1 MILEQ
6 YIQDVLFRQQVCIV
20 PGIGTFTLQHIPAQ
34 YNVAD
39 KSLDPPGQRVIFEN
53 KWTDDGSCL
62 EWISVKENLVPAIA
76 SRKLEKYIEDLKA
89 SLQSGRPLELP
100 GIGSLQADPTGHISF
115 SPENLPGRPDTLLR
129 LQPVYRQEL
138 TDIPPAIPA
147 APPADVVNVNNEV
160 VEEQYYAPPPWELEE
175 QQSRFKWWW
184 VAIPIAAALV
194 ATAIWWFV
202 SNQVPTE
209 STVENTGVTT
219 PAATDTMSLPAEVTQ
234 TDTASVQATQQA
246 GDTLQYYVVFATYS
260 SRSAAEKRLR
270 KMQGWGLNVNIYSS
284 KDSTKFKLAFP
295 MRTLAAD
302 TAAKVEEIRKTYG
315 GENGRVYLEF

>member
-34 YNVAD
+34 YNIVD
-39 KSLDPPGQRVIFEN
+39 KSLDPPGQRVIFED

-62 EWISVKENLVPAIA
+62 EWISLKENLVPAIA
-76 SRKLEKYIEDLKA
+76 SRKLEKYIEDFKA

-100 GIGSLQADPTGHISF
+100 GIGSLQSGPTGHISF
-115 SPENLPGRPDTLLR
+115 LPESLPGRPDALH
-129 LQPVYRQEL
+129 LQPVLRPDATPTVTVGTTE
-138 TDIPPAIPA
+138 
-147 APPADVVNVNNEV
+147 VVNNEV
-160 VEEQYYAPPPWELEE
+160 VDHYTVPPWELEE

-209 STVENTGVTT
+209 SSVENAGVTT
-219 PAATDTMSLPAEVTQ
+219 PAPTDTMSLPAEVTQ
-234 TDTASVQATQQA
+234 TDTATVVAAQPVA
-246 GDTLQYYVVFATYS
+246 GDPSQVLEYYIVCGTYNNQAAANKRAAS
-260 SRSAAEKRLR
+260 LRTYGQDAYSYGNNDSTQFKVRIKFKTPASDTAEKI
-270 KMQGWGLNVNIYSS
+270 KYV
-284 KDSTKFKLAFP
+284 KA
-295 MRTLAAD
+295 
-302 TAAKVEEIRKTYG
+302 TYG
-315 GENGRVYLEF
+315 GKHDVYLEFK

>member
-1 MILEQ
+1 LILEQ

-34 YNVAD
+34 YNIVD
-39 KSLDPPGQRVIFEN
+39 KSLDPPGQRVIFED

-62 EWISVKENLVPAIA
+62 EWISLKENLVPAIA
-76 SRKLEKYIEDLKA
+76 SRKLEKYIEDFKA

-100 GIGSLQADPTGHISF
+100 GIGSLQADPVGHISF
-115 SPENLPGRPDTLLR
+115 SPENLPGRPDTLR
-129 LQPVYRQEL
+129 LQPVLRQ
-138 TDIPPAIPA
+138 D
-147 APPADVVNVNNEV
+147 APPPPVTVGTTEVVNNEV
-160 VEEQYYAPPPWELEE
+160 VDHYTVPPWELEE

-209 STVENTGVTT
+209 SSAENAGVTT
-219 PAATDTMSLPAEVTQ
+219 PAVTDTMALPAEVTQ
-234 TDTASVQATQQA
+234 TDTAGIVAAQPLS
-246 GDTLQYYVVFATYS
+246 DTLQYYVVFATYS
-260 SRSAAEKRLR
+260 NRNAAEKRLR

-295 MRTLAAD
+295 MRTTAAD